1 MTVSELHRPAPAP
14 RPEPLARG
22 RRVRPDARILA
33 GGGLVLVVV
42 LAGLAAPWLAPYGP
56 LEQIRGA
63 NLVGASAQHWFG
75 TDEVNRDVFSRTL
88 FGIRTNLAIV
98 VPAVLVGAAL
108 GTLLGLLA
116 TTHRALDT
124 LTQRAFDVVLAFPA
138 LILAIAL
145 AAAFGPGATTV
156 AVVIAVVE
164 VPLFGRLVRSSVLSI
179 RERPYVEAAEVIGAS
194 RRWVLRRHVLPNS
207 LEPLGVQL
215 ALSLSTAVF
224 VEGAMSFIGIGVRP
238 PDPSLGAIVS
248 GAVPNMDANPFYAI
262 GPLAVV
268 AALVLGF
275 LLVSQGISRT
285 RRS

>member
-1 MTVSELHRPAPAP
+1 M
-14 RPEPLARG
+14 
-22 RRVRPDARILA
+22 LA